1 MDFSALEPR
10 SAFSEGSTLHSS
22 TVTHC
27 MLPAQRQLVTGSPP
41 EVWLCVLRAHKAAGP
56 ALLAAGP
63 KHSSSKAH
71 CCPKALQQ
79 RNRDRGE
86 AQEVSNPLVNT

>member
-22 TVTHC
+22 TAV
-27 MLPAQRQLVTGSPP
+27 LSAQRQLLTGSPP

>member
-22 TVTHC
+22 TAV
-27 MLPAQRQLVTGSPP
+27 LSAQRQLLTGSPP

-56 ALLAAGP
+56 AQPCWLQDQSTAAARLTAAP
-63 KHSSSKAH
+63 KLFSSKTET
-71 CCPKALQQ
+71 
-79 RNRDRGE
+79 E
-86 AQEVSNPLVNT
+86 AKPRR

>member
-22 TVTHC
+22 TAV
-27 MLPAQRQLVTGSPP
+27 LSAQRQLLTGSPP

-56 ALLAAGP
+56 AQPCWLQDQSTAAARLTAAP
-63 KHSSSKAH
+63 KLFSSETET
-71 CCPKALQQ
+71 
-79 RNRDRGE
+79 E
-86 AQEVSNPLVNT
+86 AKPRR

>member
-10 SAFSEGSTLHSS
+10 SAYSEGSTLHSS

-27 MLPAQRQLVTGSPP
+27 MLPAQRQLLTGSPP

-56 ALLAAGP
+56 AQPCWLQDQSTAAARLTAAP
-63 KHSSSKAH
+63 KLFSSETET
-71 CCPKALQQ
+71 
-79 RNRDRGE
+79 E
-86 AQEVSNPLVNT
+86 AKPRR